1 MATIKVYDR
10 ADEFRVDIVGRFAGE
25 CVADIAATWK
35 EALRAAGS
43 RRCVVNISRL
53 VSYDAAGR
61 KLLQEMYQHG
71 TQIAAGT
78 PLSLVFLNEISASP
92 RRGPALVHEVPRKRE
107 DSKNAGPSARA
118 MASGQ

>member
-10 ADEFRVDIVGRFAGE
+10 ADEFRIEIAGRFSGE
-25 CVADIAATWK
+25 CVSDIAATWK
-35 EALRAAGS
+35 KALRTAGS
-43 RRCVVNISRL
+43 RRYVVNISRL
-53 VSYDAAGR
+53 ASYDPAGR
-61 KLLQEMYQHG
+61 KLLQDMYRHG

-92 RRGPALVHEVPRKRE
+92 RRGPAQVHEVPRKRE
-107 DSKNAGPSARA
+107 EKSAAPSARA